1 MVVMDGVV
9 VVVVMNMRRLL
20 LQNFLLLLNM
30 MLKVLNKVARHLD
43 DMWFSGIPLQRI
55 SSGTTELLHTYNA
68 VVCTFLLLVEFIE
81 ALYFRNLKKAIVVIG

>member
-1 MVVMDGVV
+1 MIVEQIKRLLFCHRLGVLFDIDVLTMVVMDGVV

-43 DMWFSGIPLQRI
+43 DMWFSGIPLT
-55 SSGTTELLHTYNA
+55 S
-68 VVCTFLLLVEFIE
+68 
-81 ALYFRNLKKAIVVIG
+81 IGF